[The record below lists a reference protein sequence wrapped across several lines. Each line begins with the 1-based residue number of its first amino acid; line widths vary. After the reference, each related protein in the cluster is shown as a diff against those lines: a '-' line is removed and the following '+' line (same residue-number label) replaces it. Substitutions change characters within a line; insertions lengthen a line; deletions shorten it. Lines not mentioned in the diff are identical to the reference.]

1 MKLKEF
7 IEDLQEA
14 AAELN
19 VEDPE
24 VTFASSPVDRWL
36 VASIYNTGE
45 KETVCIDLFDKA
57 AWEQECSTP
66 SLSTTKKTGD

>member
-7 IEDLQEA
+7 IKDLQEA

-24 VTFASSPVDRWL
+24 VTFASTPVDRL
-36 VASIYNTGE
+36 GIASIYSTGD
-45 KETVCIDLFDKA
+45 KETVCIDLMSNEALRRED
-57 AWEQECSTP
+57 ELRLRSR
-66 SLSTTKKTGD
+66 